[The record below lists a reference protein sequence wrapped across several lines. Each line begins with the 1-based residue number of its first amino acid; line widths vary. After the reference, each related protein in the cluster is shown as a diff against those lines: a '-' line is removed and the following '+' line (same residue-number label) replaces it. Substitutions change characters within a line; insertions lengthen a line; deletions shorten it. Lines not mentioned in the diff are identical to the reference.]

1 MSLQFSIF
9 VALTDTLIRQRFRV
23 LRKRRVR
30 RDKENHNISL
40 EYNPESTRDC
50 YSQKCS
56 RSG

>member
-9 VALTDTLIRQRFRV
+9 VALTDILIRQRLRV

-30 RDKENHNISL
+30 RDKENHNINL
-40 EYNPESTRDC
+40 EYNSESNREC